1 MHRSGTSC
9 LAGSLQAAG
18 LYGGTVDRCNADNLK
33 GCRENLKIIALNDAV
48 LAETSG
54 TWKNPPDTISWTE
67 EHQQQRDAIIADFYY
82 YVSVWMFKDPRT
94 LLTLP
99 FWREGIPNLHFIGT
113 FRHPM
118 RVAMSLY
125 HRSGFPLRDSLTL
138 WIHYNR
144 IILDSFRQSPF
155 PLLCFDLP
163 QQEYLSQLEQGINH
177 LCSQVKA
184 SISLSIPAAQRFYE
198 TRLVNQND
206 MVSLPPQNSN
216 RDHDHSND
224 SELLA
229 TAAELYRNLRQAAGL
244 TLEEAEEAVVQ
255 TSGYTVPLEES
266 ITACQE
272 VIKSQPDNPHAYFM
286 LGNAQRQQEDIDGA
300 IASYGKA
307 IELAPDNYYFYR
319 HLSTLLYQQERL
331 DEAITVCQQAL
342 QSQPENPLI
351 YMTLGQIQLQ
361 KGNQAEGMANCE
373 KARLIN
379 KKGWLAAKKLLSSLT
394 NDSGYQLGEVQNR
407 RF

>member
-18 LYGGTVDRCNADNLK
+18 LYGGKVKRCNGDNLK
-33 GCRENLKIIALNDAV
+33 GCRENQNIITLNEAV
-48 LAETSG
+48 LAEAGCS
-54 TWKNPPDTISWTE
+54 WKNPPDPISWTE

-82 YVSVWMFKDPRT
+82 YVPVWMFKDPRT
-94 LLTLP
+94 VLTLP

-118 RVAMSLY
+118 KVAMSLY
-125 HRSGFPLRDSLTL
+125 HRSGFPPRDTLTL

-144 IILDSFRQSPF
+144 IILDTFGESPF

-163 QQEYLSQLEQGINH
+163 QEEYLTQLEQGINH

-184 SISLSIPAAQRFYE
+184 SISLSIPAAQKFYE
-198 TRLVNQND
+198 TRLVNYND
-206 MVSLPPQNSN
+206 MVCLPPQNSN

-224 SELLA
+224 TQLLA
-229 TAAELYRNLRQAAGL
+229 TAEELYRNLRQAAGL
-244 TLEEAEEAVVQ
+244 TLEEAEQAVVQ
-255 TSGYTVPLEES
+255 TSAYTVPLEES

-286 LGNAQRQQEDIDGA
+286 LGNAQRHQDDIDGA
-300 IASYGKA
+300 IASYAKA
-307 IELAPDNYYFYR
+307 FELAPDNYYFYR

-331 DEAITVCQQAL
+331 DEAITVSQQAL
-342 QSQPENPLI
+342 QSQPEHPFI
-351 YMTLGQIQLQ
+351 YSTLGKIQLQ
-361 KGNQAEGMANCE
+361 KGNQAEGMANCK
-373 KARLIN
+373 KAVELVEGVTIP
-379 KKGWLAAKKLLSSLT
+379 LQALC
-394 NDSGYQLGEVQNR
+394 
-407 RF
+407 F